1 MSCRQVAL
9 KPVGCHFETQAESK
23 VRNVTDETLH
33 RLATYVLLNAG
44 VVQQAIE
51 EANQV
56 QSLFEA
62 RDRLA
67 KARVPLSE
75 IIRAARTASG
85 MSEQDANPV
94 GVGMSRGRQ

>member
-1 MSCRQVAL
+1 M
-9 KPVGCHFETQAESK
+9 
-23 VRNVTDETLH
+23 TDEKLQ
-33 RLATYVLLNAG
+33 RLAANVLLNAE
-44 VVQQAIE
+44 VVRQAID

-75 IIRAARTASG
+75 IIRAAQAASG
-85 MSEQDANPV
+85 KGEP
-94 GVGMSRGRQ
+94 

>member
-1 MSCRQVAL
+1 
-9 KPVGCHFETQAESK
+9 
-23 VRNVTDETLH
+23 VTDDTLR

-56 QSLFEA
+56 QSLLEA

-67 KARVPLSE
+67 KARAPLSE

-85 MSEQDANPV
+85 KGEP
-94 GVGMSRGRQ
+94 